1 MPSYGPWTWSA
12 PHNRHY
18 SYYLADDGVTVL
30 DTLWSGP
37 VTGPATP
44 QPPATAQSYENTA
57 RTPRTGVNV
66 PVPFIPQ
73 HPQPSSGSSSHI
85 NAATY
90 LSRSNDQRSS
100 SRQLHRSTGSGHDT
114 RTGEVD
120 NYPQQQYGYGTGIGS
135 SRNGAEGGTNY
146 TTEPYGVPSPQSY
159 PSAHASITTASG
171 GSPYLQ
177 QSYQAQTSYP
187 FTPSSPRQS
196 QQTTPS
202 GATGHL
208 SQYPG
213 PRRSV
218 TSLPVDVQSTIQS
231 KDRRYIQ
238 TNLNES
244 SNHEQLDTSK
254 LRNTFINQHMLTCA
268 RVSASCAAVA
278 CGVLCQWPGG
288 YNSLTDATMLLT
300 KRS

>member
-1 MPSYGPWTWSA
+1 MVGPC
-12 PHNRHY
+12 
-18 SYYLADDGVTVL
+18 DG
-30 DTLWSGP
+30 SCY
-37 VTGPATP
+37 
-44 QPPATAQSYENTA
+44 PATACDSTKLREYCEVSTTLRIQKKGSQSND

-73 HPQPSSGSSSHI
+73 HPQQSSGSSSHI
-85 NAATY
+85 NTATY
-90 LSRSNDQRSS
+90 PSRSNDQRSS

-135 SRNGAEGGTNY
+135 SGDGTEGGTNY

-177 QSYQAQTSYP
+177 QNYQAQTSYP

-196 QQTTPS
+196 HQTTPS
-202 GATGHL
+202 GATGHF

-254 LRNTFINQHMLTCA
+254 LRHTFINQHMLMCA

-278 CGVLCQWPGG
+278 CGVLCQWPGK

-300 KRS
+300 ERS